1 MWLLY
6 FLPSS
11 FIDFIINTIT
21 IVSAIGLVVSF
32 VFSKL
37 PIISRYGSI
46 AKVVFFFLLLVSIYF
61 QGGLNAKKELEEQ
74 VQQLETKVKVSE
86 EKAKEINT
94 EKEIQYVTKVKR
106 IKETEYVIKEKIKE
120 VEKLI
125 DAKCE
130 VPSEAVNILNQA
142 ATMAEEK

>member
-11 FIDFIINTIT
+11 FVEYIIHAIT
-21 IVSAIGLVVSF
+21 IVGAIGLIVSI

-37 PIISRYGSI
+37 PIIGRYGTI
-46 AKVVFFFLLLVSIYF
+46 AKLIFFVLLLAGIFF
-61 QGGLNAKKELEEQ
+61 QGGLYSQKEIKEQ
-74 VQQLETKVKVSE
+74 VQQLESKIKVSE
-86 EKAKEINT
+86 EKAKEINK

-130 VPSEAVNILNQA
+130 VPPEAVNILNQA
-142 ATMAEEK
+142 ATMSEEK

>member
-11 FIDFIINTIT
+11 FVEYIIHAIT
-21 IVSAIGLVVSF
+21 IVGAIGLIVSI

-37 PIISRYGSI
+37 PIIGRYGSI
-46 AKVVFFFLLLVSIYF
+46 AKLIFFVLLLAGIFF
-61 QGGLNAKKELEEQ
+61 QGGLYSQKEIKEQ
-74 VQQLETKVKVSE
+74 VQQLESKIKVSE
-86 EKAKEINT
+86 EKAKEINK

-130 VPSEAVNILNQA
+130 VPPEAVNILNQA
-142 ATMAEEK
+142 ATMSEEK